1 MESVNSSQ
9 QQARIEPA
17 DDSVNH
23 VDEREMDDAG
33 NITAITPIEESIE
46 ESIKERERRRLAR
59 KRMLPKVIVG
69 VLLGAGVIAAS
80 VYYYRWLQFNR
91 YHLTT
96 DVAYTSA
103 DIYPVTSR
111 VGGVVTE
118 VSVKENQPVNPG
130 TVLVKLD
137 PREYQVNL
145 AQAKAALDVAKQ
157 QAEVA
162 RENINNVPQTVV
174 PEPLNSAPT
183 NPNAPK
189 LVLPKPPETFN
200 RQVEVNRQQYK
211 AAQATVLQRQAE
223 VKQAELKLSYA
234 NVSALVPGQTANPTI
249 RVGQQVQPGQT
260 LVEIVQPNP
269 WIVANF
275 QENQLERIQPGQ
287 KADIKIAAFPS
298 RKFKGT
304 VESVSPSPTNV
315 VASPSPNGTNN
326 NLVNIQSNS
335 PRRIPVK
342 IVFEPNSIKG
352 FESKIAPGM
361 SADVTLSTRK

>member
-9 QQARIEPA
+9 QTHQVEPV

-23 VDEREMDDAG
+23 VHEHETDD
-33 NITAITPIEESIE
+33 TSHVSAITPFEESIE
-46 ESIKERERRRLAR
+46 ESIQEGQRRRLAR
-59 KRMLPKVIVG
+59 KRTLRRVILG
-69 VLLGAGVIAAS
+69 LLLGAGVVAS
-80 VYYYRWLQFNR
+80 GVYFYRWFQFNK

-111 VGGVVTE
+111 VAGVVTE

-137 PREYQVNL
+137 PREYQVDL

-157 QAEVA
+157 QVEVA
-162 RENINNVPQTVV
+162 RESVNNVPPTIVAQPVN
-174 PEPLNSAPT
+174 PSPT
-183 NPNAPK
+183 NPNQPK
-189 LVLPKPPETFN
+189 LVLPAPQTSN
-200 RQVEVNRQQYK
+200 TQSEVNKQQYK
-211 AAQATVLQRQAE
+211 AALATVVQRQAE

-234 NVSALVPGQTANPTI
+234 SIPALVPGQVRNSVV
-249 RVGQQVQPGQT
+249 RVGQQIQPGQT

-287 KADIKIAAFPS
+287 KAEIKIAAFPS

-304 VESVSPSPTNV
+304 VESVSSSPTNV
-315 VASPSPNGTNN
+315 VASPSPNNTGSNFAN
-326 NLVNIQSNS
+326 MQSNN

-342 IVFEPNSIKG
+342 IVFDPNSIKG
-352 FESKIAPGM
+352 FESKIAPNM
-361 SADVTLSTRK
+361 SADVILSTRK